1 MLDAVLLWSE
11 DYTLQIEGDLV
22 VVLEE
27 QLSDMLVVRQKD
39 KALGVEIALT
49 TTDPIVIDISFR
61 NICVLIEPI
70 DIFLDFSP
78 QVRYRVYLIDL
89 DIDN

>member
-1 MLDAVLLWSE
+1 
-11 DYTLQIEGDLV
+11 
-22 VVLEE
+22 
-27 QLSDMLVVRQKD
+27 MLVVRQKD
-39 KALGVEIALT
+39 KILGVEIALT

-61 NICVLIEPI
+61 NICVLIKLI